1 MPTKPTQQ
9 TKTKSDMREQE
20 AMKLGE
26 RLLKLLSWPANGIR
40 DVFVPPYQ
48 TNQEIVERTETH
60 E

>member
-1 MPTKPTQQ
+1 MLTEPTQA
-9 TKTKSDMREQE
+9 TSDPLEEE

-26 RLLKLLSWPANGIR
+26 RLMRLLCWPANGIR